1 MSNISINISP
11 QNITGK
17 CDSKCSYN
25 FKYED
30 TNLTAKNNGMMIT
43 LKSDDTQ
50 SSPVLYNKQ
59 KYSVGNIML
68 VAPSLHIFNY
78 NKTKAEILIEHVPVT
93 TGDRLIVCVPII
105 ESTNYTEATGLLTN
119 IIDDVATNAPSE
131 GEVTNINMSDF
142 NLNNIVP
149 KRPFFTYTGLDINSH
164 SSDFIVFGQLE
175 GIPLNS
181 DTLNTLYQIIKECP
195 LPTPGTDLFVNS
207 KGPNVK
213 KNDGIYISCKPTGSS
228 TEETTVTTTS
238 DDTSSSS
245 SSTNAIW
252 NNPTGKVIT
261 KVIIATVLF
270 VIIYMLISKAYMLLT
285 TDPPRLVGL
294 KIPGIG
300 VIAPEKNG

>member
-1 MSNISINISP
+1 
-11 QNITGK
+11 
-17 CDSKCSYN
+17 
-25 FKYED
+25 
-30 TNLTAKNNGMMIT
+30 
-43 LKSDDTQ
+43 
-50 SSPVLYNKQ
+50 
-59 KYSVGNIML
+59 
-68 VAPSLHIFNY
+68 
-78 NKTKAEILIEHVPVT
+78 
-93 TGDRLIVCVPII
+93 VPII

-213 KNDGIYISCKPTGSS
+213 KNDGIYGKIKRNLIDNYFTSQDVDYLSPEFKDLFIKM
-228 TEETTVTTTS
+228 VTY
-238 DDTSSSS
+238 DV
-245 SSTNAIW
+245 N
-252 NNPTGKVIT
+252 
-261 KVIIATVLF
+261 
-270 VIIYMLISKAYMLLT
+270 
-285 TDPPRLVGL
+285 
-294 KIPGIG
+294 
-300 VIAPEKNG
+300 